1 MSIIAKQ
8 NRHIPQVARVMALPV
23 AIALAA
29 SVAIS
34 AIHAQTPDSSPA
46 KPSAPASFSG
56 CVQKAP
62 GSSTTLVLST
72 PTTCAKLSGK
82 FSVEQLA
89 GHQIDLKG
97 VLTPRTSSTPALI
110 QVESV
115 KKVGDV
121 CSDVCSLQPPRSRGL
136 HPPPQREV
144 PGTEGGTPG
153 AVPKTPQPQ

>member
-1 MSIIAKQ
+1 MSRIG
-8 NRHIPQVARVMALPV
+8 NRRIREFTRVIALPLATV
-23 AIALAA
+23 LAA

-34 AIHAQTPDSSPA
+34 GILAQTPVPSPA
-46 KPSAPASFSG
+46 KPSAPAAFSG

-72 PTTCAKLSGK
+72 PTTCARLTGK

-97 VLTPRTSSTPALI
+97 VLTPRTSSTPASI

-115 KKVGDV
+115 EKVGGV

-136 HPPPQREV
+136 HPPPQGEV